1 MPKVIF
7 DRWKNKFGIEILDGI
22 GSTDV
27 GGIYISNMKG
37 KIKPGSCGVLI
48 PGFEARLVDDEGKDV
63 ADGEVG
69 TVWIKNDGSTPFYWR
84 KHQKSKESIIGEWF
98 NTNDQFIRDSEGFY
112 WFTGRADDMLKAG
125 GIWVSPIEVE
135 NILLQHPAVLECAL
149 VGHVDESNLEKPLAF
164 VVLRPGNEGSPE
176 LERELQEFV
185 RSKTAHYKYPRW
197 VRFVNDL
204 PRTASGKIQRFKLRA
219 LLQNSETA

>member
-1 MPKVIF
+1 
-7 DRWKNKFGIEILDGI
+7 
-22 GSTDV
+22 
-27 GGIYISNMKG
+27 
-37 KIKPGSCGVLI
+37 
-48 PGFEARLVDDEGKDV
+48 
-63 ADGEVG
+63 
-69 TVWIKNDGSTPFYWR
+69 
-84 KHQKSKESIIGEWF
+84 
-98 NTNDQFIRDSEGFY
+98 
-112 WFTGRADDMLKAG
+112 MLKAG